1 MAKILELKQEA
12 CIPVEQ
18 LIMQITS
25 IEGMQLTEGK
35 PHPWIGRDLFHTKI
49 QGEVNSPFSLWT
61 MEWRRK

>member
-1 MAKILELKQEA
+1 MVKILELKQEA

-35 PHPWIGRDLFHTKI
+35 LHPWLGRDLLHIKT
-49 QGEVNSPFSLWT
+49 QGEVKSPISL
-61 MEWRRK
+61 

>member
-25 IEGMQLTEGK
+25 IEGMQFTEGK
-35 PHPWIGRDLFHTKI
+35 LHPWIGRDLLHTII
-49 QGEVNSPFSLWT
+49 QGEVKSPISL
-61 MEWRRK
+61 